1 MTMHAAYADILGYT
15 QEEVETCFKPHITQL
30 AEKLGW
36 SREQVIIK
44 LAQHYNGYRFSE
56 KEIHVYNPFS
66 ILNAFEE
73 LEFRNY
79 WFESA
84 TPSFLINLLK
94 QEQYEFPEIENLV
107 MIKSLTTYNL
117 ENLAPEVLLFQAG
130 YVTIKEIRNGAYIL
144 DYPNQEV
151 KQAFIDHILFSH
163 TPGFHRKTRS
173 QVLRLREYLEQ
184 EDFETFFETMR
195 AIFASIPY
203 DIESKRDEA
212 YFHTIFYLLMSA
224 SGMAAQS
231 SVLTCDGRIDLV
243 LTFSDKVYIIEFKC
257 NQSAD
262 IAIRQI
268 QEKRYADPYQSGGKK
283 IVLLGI
289 NFDPEK
295 RNLAEWKIVRD

>member
-1 MTMHAAYADILGYT
+1 
-15 QEEVETCFKPHITQL
+15 
-30 AEKLGW
+30 
-36 SREQVIIK
+36 

-56 KEIHVYNPFS
+56 RDIRVYNPYS
-66 ILNAFEE
+66 ILHA
-73 LEFRNY
+73 LHKQQILDY

-84 TPSFLINLLK
+84 TPSFLIHLLK
-94 QEQYEFPEIENLV
+94 QEQYEFPEIENSV
-107 MIKSLTTYNL
+107 MIKSMTMYNL
-117 ENLAPEVLLFQAG
+117 ENLAPEVLLFQTG
-130 YVTIKEIRNGAYIL
+130 YVTIKEVRNGAYIL

-173 QVLRLREYLEQ
+173 QVLQLRECHEQ

-212 YFHTIFYLLMSA
+212 YFHTIFYLLISA
-224 SGMAAQS
+224 SGLAAQS

-243 LTFSDKVYIIEFKC
+243 LTFSDKVYILEFKC

-262 IAIRQI
+262 IAIQQI
-268 QEKRYADPYQSGGKK
+268 QEKRYAAPYQSGDKK
-283 IVLLGI
+283 IVLIGI
-289 NFDPEK
+289 NFDSEK